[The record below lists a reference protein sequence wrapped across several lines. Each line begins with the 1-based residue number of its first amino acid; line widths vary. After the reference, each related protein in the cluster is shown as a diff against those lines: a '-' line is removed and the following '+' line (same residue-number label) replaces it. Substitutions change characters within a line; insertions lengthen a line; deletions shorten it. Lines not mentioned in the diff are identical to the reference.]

1 LLTFTYPS
9 AKLTRKSTY
18 SQLQPQTVRYLVI
31 ERSKPQSVSLSSVK
45 RKQRKPFVSAAEAL
59 GNTPAADVDFDLDF
73 LAD

>member
-1 LLTFTYPS
+1 MLTFTYPS

-45 RKQRKPFVSAAEAL
+45 RKPFVSAAKAL